1 MDLVAHVCFPASILT
16 STASSHFSCGALQF
30 RWLINYTLLASSSS
44 YHSPM
49 APATTHPFSIR
60 ASASSS
66 MDFWFSNLIRLTAV
80 VDDAKVIEIMIAYG
94 KCLQLKSRNLEALYE
109 PSSKGCNVEP
119 GRIVSVIGSLQYENS
134 DHVLSPTWSAR
145 VFSPSGVPDIQWRP
159 GSSFQTQH
167 EYTCTL
173 NSNKYNNNEAA
184 PFLECRLFLE
194 ELISN
199 FQHSKTLFYN
209 SSSGWGGAPP
219 ASPNT
224 ATSAQQQNLIHLQS
238 SQQML
243 TGSKDSANNNSKVD
257 DIEQQQQQIHQQSVT
272 SDDSIP
278 DPAQSPVL
286 NKNTSNEE
294 DSIVSYALDMQQK
307 QHKAH
312 AMLTCHLVSHYNQTS
327 RLAWV

>member
-1 MDLVAHVCFPASILT
+1 MFTVMDEVLAAAH
-16 STASSHFSCGALQF
+16 
-30 RWLINYTLLASSSS
+30 
-44 YHSPM
+44 
-49 APATTHPFSIR
+49 
-60 ASASSS
+60 
-66 MDFWFSNLIRLTAV
+66 
-80 VDDAKVIEIMIAYG
+80 
-94 KCLQLKSRNLEALYE
+94 QLKSRDSEALYE
-109 PSSKGCNVEP
+109 PSLKGCNVEP
-119 GRIVSVIGSLQYENS
+119 GCIYYHVSVIGSLQYENS
-134 DHVLSPTWSAR
+134 DHVLSPTWSTR

-159 GSSFQTQH
+159 ESSFQTQH

-184 PFLECRLFLE
+184 PFLECHLFLE

-224 ATSAQQQNLIHLQS
+224 ATSAQQQNLIQLQS
-238 SQQML
+238 SQQMS
-243 TGSKDSANNNSKVD
+243 TSSKDSANNNSKVD

-278 DPAQSPVL
+278 DPAQSPIL

-294 DSIVSYALDMQQK
+294 DSNVSYALDMQQGFGTITEAA
-307 QHKAH
+307 QSTRDVDLSPGQPLQSNQSVSLGVIGRRI
-312 AMLTCHLVSHYNQTS
+312 LTWVQLETTLVDDLLMGRSSVDSTS
-327 RLAWV
+327 GFQDDPQERWHIEFQPWNS